1 MSTATA
7 TTNFTPGVAAW
18 FNESFDAPT
27 DVQAAAWPV
36 IARGNHV
43 LITAP
48 TGSGKTLTAFLWAL
62 DRFAAGDLATGATRV
77 LYISPLKALNT
88 DIRTN
93 LELPLAALAARG
105 ALPPM
110 RAETRSGDTP
120 PATRARLLR
129 KPPEIL
135 ITTPESLL
143 LMLSSERGRIALAT
157 VRTVI
162 LDEVHALV
170 GDRRGTVLLTAL
182 ERLVRLAGEVQRI
195 ALSATV
201 RPLDAVARYVAG
213 MHSDPDAVQARA
225 PRPIEIV
232 NATSR
237 KDITLTVRCPP
248 ATLGA
253 AAQGR
258 TLWEP
263 LAEDLRTRI
272 ESQRSTLLFVNSR
285 RLAEKLT
292 FHINQAA
299 DATLAFA
306 HHGSLAREL
315 RHGVE
320 QRLKSGELRAI
331 VATSS
336 LEMGID
342 IGSLD
347 EVVLIQSPPDVTST
361 LQRIGRAGHQVGAVS
376 RASLYPTHPADFLTA
391 AALARAVQHRDIEP
405 IRLLNN
411 PLDVLAQLIIAFTAS
426 EVWPVDALY
435 QLFRDS
441 GPYQS
446 LERDVFMRV
455 LEMLEGRDGSI
466 RVRDLRPRVRVDR
479 LRNIVTAERGA
490 VQTFRHSGGVIPD
503 RGYYQLRHAGTGN
516 TIGELDEE
524 FVWESSI
531 GQVFTFGSQNWQVT
545 GITHDDVLARPT
557 ARPANLPPFW
567 RSEDLLRSHHLAAH
581 VGAFLADAERSLST
595 QSLSG
600 QSPSGPSL
608 SGPSLS
614 GQAPSAL
621 HRLLSTDCGFDDT
634 AAEALIQ
641 HLADQ
646 REATGAPLPH
656 ARHLVVER
664 VRAAPGGYR
673 TGGDLEQVVLHTFW
687 GGRVNRPFALALKA
701 ALVARN
707 APGDQDVDIAATD
720 NAIVLIAP
728 HALDPSPIMSLVSA
742 DNLLPLL
749 RVSLAQ
755 SGFFGARFREAAGRA
770 LLLTRQRFRSRMPL
784 WVTRLQAKKLLAHV
798 AGSPDFPLL
807 IESWRTCLDDEF
819 DLAAL
824 SSHLTALAEATTTV
838 TVVQTASPSPFAASL
853 AWDQIHRYMYADDA
867 PDQANEASTPGELLD
882 AILEQPALRPRLD
895 PEAAAEFVA
904 RRQRTLPGYAPDSV
918 EDWVD
923 WIRERILLPITE
935 LTWRAPEA
943 ISAHPDIALIE
954 HGEQR
959 WLAHR
964 VLLAALLRAQLIA
977 PGDIRSFGP
986 IADIPDARDAQA
998 LTLELL
1004 SFHGPLSAAGIA
1016 ALMPRVPHDVLGEAS
1031 PLLRG
1036 SLIAG
1041 NREIQYCDAG
1051 NHAAILRLQRSTQRA
1066 RTRARLPTAAQLL
1079 PAFLAD
1085 WQGLTRADVTA
1096 DERIAALNGFAAPV
1110 SVWLDDLP
1118 AARGLSGSELDAS
1131 LAMLGMTW
1139 RGTATRQVRIGTS
1152 DVLTRLGD
1160 PAVPASVLAPLFNDP
1175 EASYTF
1181 SHLQDRQQ
1189 RPPTVFNAQFWQDV
1203 WHGHLAD
1210 DSVGTLRLAASRDF
1224 ELAAAVHPGRAG
1236 ATRLRHG
1243 RERVYPRRFGAQATL
1258 SWPGHWHLLS
1268 APAPPG
1274 DAFDQLQ
1281 TAREHARLLLDRYGM
1296 LCRDLVLREG
1306 GPIPWRSLFR
1316 ALRLME
1322 LAGEVHAG
1330 MWFEGLA
1337 TPQFALPEALAMLDD
1352 RGVKSSAAETFWV
1365 SALDPA
1371 SPCGL
1376 GLDWPELPPR
1386 RAGNY
1391 LVFRKRQLALVIEQ
1405 HGKRLSRHGDA
1416 RDQPLDAALLAPL
1429 GHLLRTRTRIEIES
1443 IDQKPAHGSAI
1454 EEALQS
1460 IGRVTRDH
1468 RVLWLERP

>member
-27 DVQAAAWPV
+27 EVQAAAWPV
-36 IARGNHV
+36 IARGAHV
-43 LITAP
+43 LVTAP

-62 DRFAAGDLATGATRV
+62 DRFAAGDLETGATRV

-93 LELPLAALAARG
+93 LDVPLAALAARG
-105 ALPPM
+105 ALPPL

-143 LMLSSERGRIALAT
+143 LMLSSERGRFALAT

-170 GDRRGTVLLTAL
+170 GDRRGTVLLAAL
-182 ERLVRLAGEVQRI
+182 ERLVRLAGDVQRI

-201 RPLDAVARYVAG
+201 RPLEAVARYVAG
-213 MHSDPDAVQARA
+213 MHSDPQPNQGHA
-225 PRPIEIV
+225 PRPIEIINV
-232 NATSR
+232 TSR
-237 KDITLTVRCPP
+237 KEITLAVRCPP
-248 ATLGA
+248 ATLSA
-253 AAQGR
+253 AEQGR

-263 LAEDLRTRI
+263 LADDLRARI

-292 FHINQAA
+292 FRINQAA
-299 DATLAFA
+299 DSTLAFA

-320 QRLKSGELRAI
+320 QRLKSGHLRAI

-426 EVWPVDALY
+426 EAWPVDELY

-441 GPYQS
+441 GPYQT
-446 LERDVFMRV
+446 LERDLFQRV
-455 LEMLEGRDGSI
+455 LEMLEGRDGGI
-466 RVRDLRPRVRVDR
+466 RVRDLRARVRVDR

-503 RGYYQLRHAGTGN
+503 RGYYQLRHADTGS

-557 ARPANLPPFW
+557 TRPANLPPFW

-581 VGAFLADAERSLST
+581 VGVFLADAE
-595 QSLSG
+595 QSLSK
-600 QSPSGPSL
+600 
-608 SGPSLS
+608 
-614 GQAPSAL
+614 QAPAAL
-621 HRLLSTDCGFDDT
+621 LRMLMTDCGFDDT
-634 AAEALIQ
+634 AANTLVL

-646 REATGAPLPH
+646 REATRAPLPH
-656 ARHLVVER
+656 ARHVVVER

-673 TGGDLEQVVLHTFW
+673 TGGDLEQIVLHTFW

-707 APGDQDVDIAATD
+707 APGDRDVDVAATD
-720 NAIVLIAP
+720 NAVVLIAP
-728 HALDPSPIMSLVSA
+728 HALDPEPIMALVSP

-749 RVSLAQ
+749 RASLAQ

-798 AGSPDFPLL
+798 ADSPDFPLL
-807 IESWRTCLDDEF
+807 IESWRTCLNDEF
-819 DLAAL
+819 DLPAL
-824 SSHLTALAEATTTV
+824 TNHLTAIADGTTGV
-838 TVVQTASPSPFAASL
+838 TVVQTRSPSPFAAGL

-867 PDQANEASTPGELLD
+867 PDQANEAGAPGELLD
-882 AILEQPALRPRLD
+882 AVLDQPALRPPLAPD
-895 PEAAAEFVA
+895 AVAEFVA
-904 RRQRTLPGYAPDSV
+904 RRQRTLPGYEPDSV

-935 LTWRAPEA
+935 RDEA
-943 ISAHPDIALIE
+943 AQAHPDIALIE
-954 HGEQR
+954 SSGHR
-959 WLAHR
+959 WLTHR
-964 VLLAALLRAQLIA
+964 SLLAALLRAGMIERSEIA
-977 PGDIRSFGP
+977 SSRTDTGPGP
-986 IADIPDARDAQA
+986 IAVPDIPDARDAQA
-998 LTLELL
+998 LALELL
-1004 SFHGPLSAAGIA
+1004 SFHGPLAEPAIK
-1016 ALMPRVPHDVLGEAS
+1016 ALMPRVPTGLLGEAS
-1031 PLLRG
+1031 PLLHG
-1036 SLIAG
+1036 SLIAD
-1041 NREIQYCDAG
+1041 NPEPQYCDAA
-1051 NHAAILRLQRSTQRA
+1051 NHAAILRLQRSIQRS
-1066 RTRARLPTAAQLL
+1066 RTRARLPTAAALL

-1085 WQGLTRADVTA
+1085 WQGLTRPSETEDGRV
-1096 DERIAALNGFAAPV
+1096 AALNGFAAPV
-1110 SVWLDDLP
+1110 PVWLDDLP
-1118 AARGLSGSELDAS
+1118 AARGLSGAELDAEI
-1131 LAMLGMTW
+1131 AALGLSW
-1139 RGTATRQVRIGTS
+1139 RGAGTRQIRLGTPE
-1152 DVLTRLGD
+1152 VLARLGD
-1160 PAVPASVLAPLFNDP
+1160 PAAPASALAPLFNDP

-1181 SHLQDRQQ
+1181 AQLEGRQ
-1189 RPPTVFNAQFWQDV
+1189 RDSLAGFNAQFWQDV
-1203 WHGHLAD
+1203 WHGHLAA
-1210 DSVGTLRLAASRDF
+1210 DSLGTLRLAASRDF
-1224 ELAAAVHPGRAG
+1224 ELATTLRPGSSRAAA
-1236 ATRLRHG
+1236 ARLRQGQTLVHS
-1243 RERVYPRRFGAQATL
+1243 RRFGAQATL
-1258 SWPGHWHLLS
+1258 TWPGHWHLLPAT
-1268 APAPPG
+1268 APAG

-1281 TAREHARLLLDRYGM
+1281 TARDHARLLLDRYGM

-1330 MWFEGLA
+1330 MWFESLS
-1337 TPQFALPEALAMLDD
+1337 TPQFALPNALAALD
-1352 RGVKSSAAETFWV
+1352 RIESGCTAVASTKTTFWV
-1365 SALDPA
+1365 SALDPVA
-1371 SPCGL
+1371 PCGL
-1376 GLDWPELPPR
+1376 GLDWPELPAR
-1386 RAGNY
+1386 RPGNY
-1391 LVFRKRQLALVIEQ
+1391 VVFRNCKLALVIEQ
-1405 HGKRLSRHGDA
+1405 QGKRLTRVGDA
-1416 RDQPLDAALLAPL
+1416 RLAPPDAALLAPL
-1429 GHLLRTRTRIEIES
+1429 AHLLRTRTRIEIES
-1443 IDQKPAHGSAI
+1443 IDGAPAHGSPL
-1454 EEALQS
+1454 EQALACV
-1460 IGRVTRDH
+1460 GRVTRDH
-1468 RVLWLERP
+1468 RVLWLERA